1 VTDML
6 DRYTIRM
13 LGQYL
18 TLTREQWLELHDLI
32 SSITADGQTQR
43 ARIRARLDG
52 APNATEEET

>member
-1 VTDML
+1 MTDML

-32 SSITADGQTQR
+32 SSITADGQAQR
-43 ARIRARLDG
+43 ARIRARLDR

>member
-1 VTDML
+1 ML

-32 SSITADGQTQR
+32 SSITADGQELR
-43 ARIRARLDG
+43 ARIRARLDR
-52 APNATEEET
+52 APNEI